1 MSWPHQMW
9 NPSGTYVHL
18 PAADSVVTNLAE
30 PEAPGQINVLSQD
43 CFASP
48 GAAITGLNGV
58 GLGVAGTEDLVVSTI
73 TVNPLSAAPFSFTS
87 RTPSIRIGNPAGS
100 GATNYGILMGVN
112 VNASVSDIIGF
123 GLPGNESVSTGILVI
138 YAGPADGPN
147 PASDLTL
154 VISNFSTVQSS
165 VAPLKT
171 GAFYTEGFIS
181 TTVMNGVSSING
193 INWDSI
199 STAAA
204 TV

>member
-73 TVNPLSAAPFSFTS
+73 TVNPASATAYEFTS
-87 RTPSIRIGNPAGS
+87 RTPSIRVGNPGGS
-100 GATNYGILMGVN
+100 GPSDYGIIMGVN
-112 VNASVSDIIGF
+112 TVAPLSDTIGF
-123 GLPGNESVSTGILVI
+123 GLPGYESISSGILGL
-138 YAGPADGPN
+138 YAGFNGPN
-147 PASDLTL
+147 PATDLVL
-154 VISNFSTVQSS
+154 VVLNFSTVQEY
-165 VAPLKT
+165 APLKT
-171 GAFYTEGFIS
+171 GAFYTEEFIS

>member
-48 GAAITGLNGV
+48 GAAITGLNGA

-73 TVNPLSAAPFSFTS
+73 TVNPASAAQFSFTS
-87 RTPSIRIGNPAGS
+87 RTPSIRVGNPAGS
-100 GATNYGILMGVN
+100 GTPDYGILMGVN
-112 VNASVSDIIGF
+112 LGNPVSDRLGF
-123 GLPGNESVSTGILVI
+123 GLPGYESVSTGISVI
-138 YAGPADGPN
+138 YAGFIGPN
-147 PASDLTL
+147 PATDLILTL
-154 VISNFSTVQSS
+154 SNYSTILDSA
-165 VAPLKT
+165 APLKT

-181 TTVMNGVSSING
+181 TTVIDGVSSING